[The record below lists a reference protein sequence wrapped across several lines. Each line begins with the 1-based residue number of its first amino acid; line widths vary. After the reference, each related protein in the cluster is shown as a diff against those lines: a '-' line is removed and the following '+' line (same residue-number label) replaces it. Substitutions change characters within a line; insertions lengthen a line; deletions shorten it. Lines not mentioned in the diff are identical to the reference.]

1 MKILLLTPPHW
12 GPAMPHLATPT
23 LTAYLRAQGTTVVQR
38 DLNIETFKLLLTPR
52 AVEEALDR
60 LRTAPPPGIP
70 RAVIN
75 RALELGPRLAGQVL
89 PATHVLRGERFFDGP
104 ASRHAVLTLAEV
116 LQVVSLPYHP
126 TRFSWT
132 DFRAPAP
139 VDSSRALIQLARDD
153 RRNLFYHLFREQ
165 ILPSIRAMAPD
176 LVGISIPSMGQFLAG
191 VTLASLIR
199 EARVAGHVTVGGGH
213 ITMIRESLARAP
225 KMFDLFD
232 SAVLFAG
239 EIPLARLAEALD
251 AGEDLQRVPNLM
263 YRIGDEVHA
272 NPVEMPPPPMLP
284 PDFSDLLLEDSY
296 LSPHRVLPLLSS
308 YGCYH
313 GRCAFCNV
321 GYGAPKSFVA
331 LDADLVVDQ
340 MLALRDT
347 YGARHF
353 FFADEA
359 MTPRTLRVLATRLA
373 DADLHWCGC
382 VRFEHGLTAKLLHA
396 MARAGCRMLLFGL
409 ESAAPRILARMHKGI
424 HRTEISRVL
433 RDSAAAG
440 IWNHVFFFFGFPGE
454 KLTEAQETVDF
465 IYAHQDSVHSASPG
479 AFLLERYAPV
489 ERQPAD
495 YGVTRVGVPSGRDLP
510 IYFDYEVRA
519 GLSEAQAN
527 MMAERLIDVLP
538 EHEFG
543 QYYLSD
549 AYRLLYASHLA
560 EHGLSMPRLLT

>member
-1 MKILLLTPPHW
+1 
-12 GPAMPHLATPT
+12 
-23 LTAYLRAQGTTVVQR
+23 
-38 DLNIETFKLLLTPR
+38 
-52 AVEEALDR
+52 
-60 LRTAPPPGIP
+60 
-70 RAVIN
+70 
-75 RALELGPRLAGQVL
+75 
-89 PATHVLRGERFFDGP
+89 
-104 ASRHAVLTLAEV
+104 
-116 LQVVSLPYHP
+116 
-126 TRFSWT
+126 
-132 DFRAPAP
+132 
-139 VDSSRALIQLARDD
+139 
-153 RRNLFYHLFREQ
+153 
-165 ILPSIRAMAPD
+165 
-176 LVGISIPSMGQFLAG
+176 
-191 VTLASLIR
+191 
-199 EARVAGHVTVGGGH
+199 
-213 ITMIRESLARAP
+213 
-225 KMFDLFD
+225 
-232 SAVLFAG
+232 
-239 EIPLARLAEALD
+239 
-251 AGEDLQRVPNLM
+251 
-263 YRIGDEVHA
+263 
-272 NPVEMPPPPMLP
+272 
-284 PDFSDLLLEDSY
+284 
-296 LSPHRVLPLLSS
+296 
-308 YGCYH
+308 
-313 GRCAFCNV
+313 
-321 GYGAPKSFVA
+321 
-331 LDADLVVDQ
+331 